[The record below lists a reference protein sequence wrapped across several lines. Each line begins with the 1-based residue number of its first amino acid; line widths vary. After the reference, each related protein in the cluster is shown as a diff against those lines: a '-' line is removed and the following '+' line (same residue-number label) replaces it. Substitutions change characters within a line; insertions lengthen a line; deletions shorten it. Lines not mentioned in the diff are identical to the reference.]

1 MMGIFD
7 TKKTRYK
14 IDLIQE
20 NDSKDICYGVY
31 EWVNSPAC
39 YWNLRFVFDTEQ
51 AAEDF
56 INNKLKAY
64 PKFMEV

>member
-1 MMGIFD
+1 MGIFD

-14 IDLIQE
+14 IDLMQD
-20 NDSKDICYGVY
+20 NGSKEICYGVY

-56 INNKLKAY
+56 INNKLKDY
-64 PKFMEV
+64 PKYVEA